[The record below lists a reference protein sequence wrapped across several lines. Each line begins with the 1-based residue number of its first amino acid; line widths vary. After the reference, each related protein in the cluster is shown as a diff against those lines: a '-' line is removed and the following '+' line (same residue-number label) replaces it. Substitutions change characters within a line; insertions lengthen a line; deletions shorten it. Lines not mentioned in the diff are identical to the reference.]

1 MKINYT
7 RDTLSSTYLDAVK
20 IRNIVFVQG
29 QGVPL
34 TIEVDK
40 NEAHCIH
47 FVLYDDKN
55 RAVATCR
62 LLPTQDGIT
71 ATLQRMAVL
80 PGNRGKN
87 YGKLIL
93 DAATDFAKNQGYR
106 QMTLHAQLSAKGFYQ
121 RMQFKS
127 LGQEFEEAGIKH
139 ITMTKAFS

>member
-93 DAATDFAKNQGYR
+93 DAATDFAKKQGYQ
-106 QMTLHAQLSAKGFYQ
+106 QMTYMLN
-121 RMQFKS
+121 
-127 LGQEFEEAGIKH
+127 
-139 ITMTKAFS
+139 

>member
-80 PGNRGKN
+80 PGNR
-87 YGKLIL
+87 
-93 DAATDFAKNQGYR
+93 AR
-106 QMTLHAQLSAKGFYQ
+106 
-121 RMQFKS
+121 
-127 LGQEFEEAGIKH
+127 
-139 ITMTKAFS
+139 